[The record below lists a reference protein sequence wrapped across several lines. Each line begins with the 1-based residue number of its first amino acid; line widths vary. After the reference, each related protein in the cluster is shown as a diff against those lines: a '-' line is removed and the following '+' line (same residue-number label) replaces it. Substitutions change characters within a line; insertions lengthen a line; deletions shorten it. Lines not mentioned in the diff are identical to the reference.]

1 MVLLWISGSYNN
13 AGEASTI
20 NYTPWKILNLMQ
32 NMLGILAKFKS
43 NMGKD
48 LLKCHIDKGKKC
60 K

>member
-1 MVLLWISGSYNN
+1 MVLLWISDGYKN
-13 AGEASTI
+13 AGEAPTI